1 MQERAAAG
9 IGPVLRRRLDREGP
23 MATIRDYTLSQLAG
37 IAFENAPASLP
48 GGFTPLT
55 AASLGVVI
63 DALGESFSNGIYQQD
78 NAAALVATGVLGGLS
93 TLVLAFRGADDRTDS
108 VNVLRDPAT
117 DYPKFAELIA
127 AVDRLGAS
135 GSYEQVAI
143 TGHSL
148 GGSLTQLFMASHPA
162 GGSSVHYIADTFGS
176 PGALVADA
184 ADARITNF
192 VVVDDPA
199 VFLGENREAVGN
211 TLNGN
216 PLLAQPVAEKASGVF
231 PGLTTQDALDAIP
244 TLTRNY
250 ENAGA
255 TVDLPGKVGGTGP
268 ISSVAGLLL
277 ADPAQHEI
285 SLYTKEIGDI
295 AFRLPGSGNETLFDS
310 AYYLRHNPDV
320 AAAGVDPQQH
330 FDSFGWH
337 EGRSASAVFDT
348 AFYLQ
353 SNPDVAGAGV
363 NPLQHFE
370 TFGWREGRSPDE
382 LFNTGA
388 YLSGNQ
394 DVAASGINPL
404 VHYLLFGWNE
414 GRDPGPD
421 FDTSAYLVANPD
433 VAVAGVNPLAH
444 YLEFGQ
450 LEGRAIA

>member
-1 MQERAAAG
+1 
-9 IGPVLRRRLDREGP
+9 

-37 IAFENAPASLP
+37 TAFEDAPAALP

-63 DALGESFSNGIYQQD
+63 DAPGESFSNGIYHQD

-93 TLVLAFRGADDRTDS
+93 TLVLAFRGADDRADS
-108 VNVLRDPAT
+108 INVLRDPAT
-117 DYPKFAELIA
+117 DYAKFAELIA

-135 GSYEQVAI
+135 GTYEQVAI

-148 GGSLTQLFMASHPA
+148 GGSLTQLFMANHPA
-162 GGSSVHYIADTFGS
+162 GASTVHYVADTFGS
-176 PGALVADA
+176 PGALVPDA

-199 VFLGENREAVGN
+199 VFLGENRVAVGN
-211 TLNGN
+211 SLNGN
-216 PLLAQPVAEKASGVF
+216 PLLAQPVAAKASEVF
-231 PGLTTQDALDAIP
+231 PGLTTDDAINAIP

-255 TVDLPGKVGGTGP
+255 TVDLPGKAGGTGP
-268 ISSVAGLLL
+268 ISSVLGLLQ

-295 AFRLPGSGNETLFDS
+295 AFRLPGSGNEPLFDP

-330 FDSFGWH
+330 FDTFGWH

-348 AFYLQ
+348 AFYLR
-353 SNPDVAGAGV
+353 SNPDVAAAGV
-363 NPLQHFE
+363 NPLLHFE
-370 TFGWREGRSPDE
+370 TFGWHEGRSPDA

-394 DVAASGINPL
+394 DVAAAGINPL
-404 VHYLLFGWNE
+404 VHYLLYGWSE
-414 GRDPGPD
+414 GRNPGPA
-421 FDTSAYLVANPD
+421 FDTSSYLVANPD
-433 VAVAGVNPLAH
+433 VAAAGVNPLAH

-450 LEGRAIA
+450 FEGRVIA